1 MSGKLV
7 KADLQELGEKLNL
20 PEPVSERAWYFY
32 TQKRAKGAT
41 QKQRVSPFLWA
52 ALCLYKA
59 STEQQCCLTIK
70 DICKVCVVAER
81 KLWKLLRRESEHE
94 LLSYQLSA
102 QDLFPK
108 YAGMFNL
115 SIPERRK
122 AASLIKAN
130 TQLYPGFSPTTIL
143 ASSLYEVV
151 SLDRRQ
157 QQQMTTLE
165 QPSSSLASAKEV
177 LGRHVV
183 SARFL
188 CSILSTSTTG
198 LFRMRKMAKAGGKEQ
213 SVPPPPPLP
222 APSGHSG

>member
-32 TQKRAKGAT
+32 TQKRANGAT

-108 YAGMFNL
+108 YAGMIPIFQAAAGSMLVFYIINYPKYSKL
-115 SIPERRK
+115 SIK
-122 AASLIKAN
+122 
-130 TQLYPGFSPTTIL
+130 
-143 ASSLYEVV
+143 
-151 SLDRRQ
+151 D
-157 QQQMTTLE
+157 
-165 QPSSSLASAKEV
+165 
-177 LGRHVV
+177 
-183 SARFL
+183 
-188 CSILSTSTTG
+188 SILDQFQIAFLFQSTI
-198 LFRMRKMAKAGGKEQ
+198 
-213 SVPPPPPLP
+213 
-222 APSGHSG
+222 